1 MRAASERGRLFPFYI
16 MPDPQ
21 PKPSAVNPSP
31 IVWEDGAP
39 RSQVH
44 GDVYF
49 SRDGGLAESRAVF
62 LTGCGLPV
70 AWAGRRRFVVG
81 ELGFG
86 TGLNIAALLELW
98 SRTRDPGSRLH
109 VFTIEANPLD
119 STDAARALS
128 AWPELASIAT
138 LITARWPGQARGFH
152 RIDLPELGAVVD
164 VAIMEAGEALEQ
176 WSGAADAWF
185 LDGFAP
191 ALNPDIW
198 RDEVI
203 ALIADRSAPGCRAA
217 TYTVAGTVRRALAAA
232 GFAVER
238 CPGHGRKRERLEA
251 RLAGAVSE
259 PNSPSVAIVGAG
271 IGGAALAR
279 AFGDLGVEAQVFDA
293 RGSGAGGS
301 GAPAGL
307 MAPRLDAGLGPAAA
321 LFAQA
326 SRRAA
331 RLYETTPGALISHEA
346 LQLGVGP
353 KDPGRFEA
361 IAGSDLFEPGAM
373 RRATAGEASQRLGEA
388 VGDGLLIDQAL
399 VVRPAA
405 ILAVWLERW
414 TRADIAS
421 LVRADGVWR
430 LLDGGG
436 AEIARADVVCLAN
449 AAAAADL
456 AAGLKLTPVRGQVTF
471 TKAARWPLATIFGA
485 YVIPTAD
492 GLLFGATHDRDETD
506 PATRPEDRRRNLAA
520 VEEVLPDLARRLSES
535 ALQDWTAVRATTR
548 DYFPLAGAVPE
559 AEPGIMVL
567 TGLGSRG
574 FCLAPLL
581 AEHLAA
587 GIMGAPSPLPRAL
600 AALVEPGRFAAR
612 ASRKG
617 RPKIRVKPNPS

>member
-1 MRAASERGRLFPFYI
+1 

-21 PKPSAVNPSP
+21 PNPSAVNPSP
-31 IVWEDGAP
+31 VVWEDGAP
-39 RSQVH
+39 RSRVH

-49 SRDGGLAESRAVF
+49 SRDDGLAESRGVF

-119 STDAARALS
+119 SADAARALS
-128 AWPELASIAT
+128 TWPELAPIAT

-152 RIDLPELGAVVD
+152 RIDLPEMGAVVD

-217 TYTVAGTVRRALAAA
+217 TYTVAGTVRRALAAV
-232 GFAVER
+232 GFTVER
-238 CPGHGRKRERLEA
+238 RPGHGRKRERLEA

-259 PNSPSVAIVGAG
+259 AAAPSVAIIGAG

-279 AFGDLGVEAQVFDA
+279 AFQDLGVEARVFDA
-293 RGSGAGGS
+293 KRPGAGAS

-307 MAPRLDAGLGPAAA
+307 TAPRLDAGLGPAAS

-326 SRRAA
+326 SRRAT
-331 RLYETTPGALISHEA
+331 RLYEATPGAVISRQA
-346 LQLGVGP
+346 LQIGVAP

-361 IAGSDLFEPGAM
+361 IAGSDLFDPGAM
-373 RRATAGEASQRLGEA
+373 WRATAAESTEHVGEA
-388 VGDGLLIDQAL
+388 VGEGLLINQAR

-405 ILAVWLERW
+405 ILAAWLERW
-414 TRADIAS
+414 TRADVDS
-421 LVRADGVWR
+421 LVQADGAWR
-430 LLDGGG
+430 LLDSGG

-456 AAGLKLTPVRGQVTF
+456 VAGLDLTPVRGQVTF
-471 TKAARWPLATIFGA
+471 TKDARWPLATIFGA
-485 YVIPTAD
+485 YVIPTQD

-506 PATRPEDRRRNLAA
+506 PAIRPEDRRRNLAA
-520 VEEVLPDLARRLSES
+520 VEKVLPDLARRLGER
-535 ALQDWTAVRATTR
+535 ALEDWTAVRATTR
-548 DYFPLAGAVPE
+548 DYFPLAGAVPG

-600 AALVEPGRFAAR
+600 AALVDPGRFAAR

-617 RPKIRVKPNPS
+617 RPRTQVKPNPS

>member
-1 MRAASERGRLFPFYI
+1 M
-16 MPDPQ
+16 
-21 PKPSAVNPSP
+21 
-31 IVWEDGAP
+31 
-39 RSQVH
+39 H

-49 SRDGGLAESRAVF
+49 SRDDGLAESRAVF
-62 LTGCGLPV
+62 LAGCGLPT
-70 AWAGRRRFVVG
+70 AWTGRRRFVVG

-119 STDAARALS
+119 ATDAARALS
-128 AWPELASIAT
+128 AWPELAPISALLT
-138 LITARWPGQARGFH
+138 RRWPGQARGFH

-198 RDEVI
+198 RDEVM
-203 ALIADRSAPGCRAA
+203 ALIADRSAPGARAA
-217 TYTVAGTVRRALAAA
+217 TYTVAGAVRRGLAAA
-232 GFAVER
+232 GFTVER
-238 CPGHGRKRERLEA
+238 HPGHGRKRERLEA
-251 RLAGAVSE
+251 SLAGAVSE
-259 PNSPSVAIVGAG
+259 PATPSVAIIGAG

-279 AFGDLGVEAQVFDA
+279 AFLDLGLEARVFDA
-293 RGSGAGGS
+293 KGPGAGGS
-301 GAPAGL
+301 GVQAGL

-326 SRRAA
+326 ARRAA
-331 RLYETTPGALISHEA
+331 SLYETIPEAVISRQA
-346 LQLGVGP
+346 LQIGVGP

-361 IAGSDLFEPGAM
+361 IAGSDLFEPNAM
-373 RRATAGEASQRLGEA
+373 RRATAAEAGQRLGEA
-388 VGDGLLIDQAL
+388 VGEGLLIKQAL

-405 ILAVWLERW
+405 ILSAWLERW

-421 LVRADGVWR
+421 VVWVDGAWR

-456 AAGLKLTPVRGQVTF
+456 VAGLELTPVRGQVTF
-471 TKAARWPLATIFGA
+471 TKNARWPLATVFGA

-506 PATRPEDRRRNLAA
+506 PAIRPEDQRRNLAA
-520 VEEVLPDLARRLSES
+520 VEAVLPALARRLGES
-535 ALQDWTAVRATTR
+535 ALEDWTAVRATTR
-548 DYFPLAGAVPE
+548 DYFPLAGAVPGVE
-559 AEPGIMVL
+559 VGLLVL

-587 GIMGAPSPLPRAL
+587 EIMGAPSPLPRAL
-600 AALVEPGRFAAR
+600 AALVDPGRFAER
-612 ASRKG
+612 AARKG
-617 RPKIRVKPNPS
+617 RPGVQVKPDPS